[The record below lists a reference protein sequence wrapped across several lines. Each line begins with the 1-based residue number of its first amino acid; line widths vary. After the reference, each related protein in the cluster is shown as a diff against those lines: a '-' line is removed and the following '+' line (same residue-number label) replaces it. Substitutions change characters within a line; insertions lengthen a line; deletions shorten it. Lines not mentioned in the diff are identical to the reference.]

1 MLFLLM
7 TAVLLYATYYFT
19 TNKKYLYLP
28 SPGLCLPIVGHVY
41 KLTTEEG
48 KRDPVNF
55 LWKLYKK
62 YQRNGMMH
70 LRSFTLDLVF
80 VGDFDTLKFI
90 YNHPDCQ
97 ERVNDIFEEP
107 TKEDRMIK
115 GKEIPGVILSEG
127 KNWTDQR
134 RFTLKTLRDFGFGK
148 QAGSET
154 TSTTLTWAAL
164 YMIRYQ
170 EVQEKV

>member
-1 MLFLLM
+1 MLFLLV
-7 TAVLLYATYYFT
+7 TAVLLYATYYLT

-41 KLTTEEG
+41 KLTSEEG

-62 YQRNGMMH
+62 YQQNGMMH
-70 LRSFTLDLVF
+70 LRSFSLDLVF

-90 YNHPDCQ
+90 FNHPDCQ
-97 ERVNDIFEEP
+97 ERVNSIIEEP

-134 RFTLKTLRDFGFGK
+134 RFTLRTLRDFGFGK
-148 QAGSET
+148 QGK
-154 TSTTLTWAAL
+154 TLL
-164 YMIRYQ
+164 
-170 EVQEKV
+170 